1 MPLGELATSRRVV
14 GKRQVLRKMQLG
26 QVEKIFLAKDA
37 AEKHVMELLAEAG
50 KRGISVEWCETMEM
64 LGRAG
69 AITRKASVAGI
80 LKENLENIE

>member
-1 MPLGELATSRRVV
+1 
-14 GKRQVLRKMQLG
+14 
-26 QVEKIFLAKDA
+26 
-37 AEKHVMELLAEAG
+37 MELLAEAG

-80 LKENLENIE
+80 LKENFENIE

>member
-37 AEKHVMELLAEAG
+37 AEEHVMELLTEAG
-50 KRGISVEWCETMEM
+50 KRGVSVDWCETMEM

-69 AITRKASVAGI
+69 ASARKASVAGI

>member
-37 AEKHVMELLAEAG
+37 AEEHVMELLTEAG
-50 KRGISVEWCETMEM
+50 KRGVSVELCVTMEM

-69 AITRKASVAGI
+69 AIARKASVAGI

>member
-1 MPLGELATSRRVV
+1 VPLGELATSRRVL

-37 AEKHVMELLAEAG
+37 AEEHVMELLTEAG
-50 KRGISVEWCETMEM
+50 KRGVSVEWCETMEM

-69 AITRKASVAGI
+69 AIARKASVAGI